1 MALRH
6 IKTKRSLKDENKHLH
21 SLVRHL
27 QIELENARLDIS
39 IKNDAINGYKSE
51 NIRLRQRIN
60 SALTV
65 CMSMMFSGR
74 RWRNE
79 Q

>member
-6 IKTKRSLKDENKHLH
+6 IKTKRSLKNENK
-21 SLVRHL
+21 HL

-39 IKNDAINGYKSE
+39 IRNDAISGYKNE

-60 SALTV
+60 SMYAYDV
-65 CMSMMFSGR
+65 FGEEVKPDDKKSKIQSA
-74 RWRNE
+74 
-79 Q
+79 

>member
-1 MALRH
+1 MLKNIR
-6 IKTKRSLKDENKHLH
+6 TKRKLKDENIHLH

-39 IKNDAINGYKSE
+39 IKNDVISGYKNE

-60 SALTV
+60 SMYV
-65 CMSMMFSGR
+65 YDVFG
-74 RWRNE
+74 E
-79 Q
+79 EV